1 MLLRAYKNK
10 KVKDDCS
17 LYMGVLN
24 VTDSRKCISKL
35 KIMRKEGGEATG
47 EGYVKFSRQDEAT
60 AALEKHMQKI
70 GYRYSG
76 NFSSC
81 DLATSR

>member
-1 MLLRAYKNK
+1 
-10 KVKDDCS
+10 
-17 LYMGVLN
+17 
-24 VTDSRKCISKL
+24 
-35 KIMRKEGGEATG
+35 MRKEGGEATG

-76 NFSSC
+76 IFSSC